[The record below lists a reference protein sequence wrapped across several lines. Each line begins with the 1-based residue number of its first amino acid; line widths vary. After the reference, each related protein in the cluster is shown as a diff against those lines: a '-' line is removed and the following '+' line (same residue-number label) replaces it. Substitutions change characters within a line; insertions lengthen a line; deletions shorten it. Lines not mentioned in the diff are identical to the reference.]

1 MSKRKRRLSTVAEV
15 WDFLHPFVVNAA
27 QRGVNLEGWDPRPA
41 DADSSPPRLY
51 LALLGISGE
60 PSAECM
66 QWLRRWHPYWHR
78 QRMVQYLLGVSRIA
92 HLDRLFQGW
101 DKEDDEPRDEWGRL
115 GWQLHDAYVE
125 AQAFPCIPFQPTQW
139 APLPPRDSHKRW
151 VHDDRESL
159 SYLKVP
165 NTDGRKL
172 YVIHPKREGTPYKW
186 INGITG
192 NSGEAP
198 TVHVAQVAVEQ
209 DLVEHL
215 RKMLAFMGAS

>member
-1 MSKRKRRLSTVAEV
+1 MGKRKRRISTIEEV

-27 QRGVNLEGWDPRPA
+27 QRGVNLEGWDLRPA

-66 QWLRRWHPYWHR
+66 QWLRRWHPCWHR
-78 QRMVQYLLGVSRIA
+78 WRMVQYLLGVSRIA
-92 HLDRLFQGW
+92 HLDRLFEGW
-101 DKEDDEPRDEWGRL
+101 DKEDDEPRDGWGRL

-125 AQAFPCIPFQPTQW
+125 AQAFPGKPLQPIQW
-139 APLPPRDSHKRW
+139 APLPPRDPHKEWDSR
-151 VHDDRESL
+151 VDV
-159 SYLKVP
+159 SYLGVP
-165 NTDGRKL
+165 NPDGRKL
-172 YVIHPKREGTPYKW
+172 YVNHPSFEGGVYKW

-198 TVHVAQVAVEQ
+198 TAHAAKVAVEQ

-215 RKMLAFMGAS
+215 RKMLAFMGAR